1 MSTATLTNLLE
12 YLYETLSPN
21 NMRWV
26 GEHLIEHANKKE
38 EPIKRYT
45 MEDLNAMLDEAEADI
60 TAGRVTDHEESMRK
74 WKEKLAHEEE
84 FELAQ
89 AAKTE

>member
-60 TAGRVTDHEESMRK
+60 TAGRVTDQRVD
-74 WKEKLAHEEE
+74 AQVEEE
-84 FELAQ
+84 
-89 AAKTE
+89 TCTRRRT